1 MQNLAGEPAYANK
14 MAHFTDL
21 MKGLWDLE
29 KSDAD
34 VKGSQVRSHIVYAAL
49 RQRHYYPWDYQP
61 LQLASERYMLNHMD
75 LNILE
80 ETKRSLRG
88 E

>member
-61 LQLASERYMLNHMD
+61 LQLAFERYMRNHMD
-75 LNILE
+75 LNTLE
-80 ETKRSLRG
+80 AKKRFPRG
-88 E
+88 Q